1 MKKTN
6 LVKVVSILLVSL
18 MVILFSTNVF
28 AAENNDT
35 SFQDLTGTLG
45 NSTENNTS
53 KNTNAN
59 NANKNGNNTNANNA
73 NKNGNNTNTNNA
85 NANKNNNTNN
95 SSIYNNTDLPK
106 TGVESS
112 IPVVVLVAIF
122 GISAVYAYK
131 KIDDYKNL

>member
-59 NANKNGNNTNANNA
+59 NANKNGNNTN
-73 NKNGNNTNTNNA
+73 TNNA
-85 NANKNNNTNN
+85 NANKNKNNNTNN

-106 TGVESS
+106 TGVENS

>member
-59 NANKNGNNTNANNA
+59 NANKNGNNTN
-73 NKNGNNTNTNNA
+73 KNNA

>member
-45 NSTENNTS
+45 NSTENNAS
-53 KNTNAN
+53 K
-59 NANKNGNNTNANNA
+59 NTNANNA

-85 NANKNNNTNN
+85 NANKNKNNNTNN

>member
-45 NSTENNTS
+45 NSTENNTN
-53 KNTNAN
+53 KNTNSNTNSN
-59 NANKNGNNTNANNA
+59 NANKNTNNTNS
-73 NKNGNNTNTNNA
+73 NTNS
-85 NANKNNNTNN
+85 NNTNN

>member
-18 MVILFSTNVF
+18 MVILFTTNVF
-28 AAENNDT
+28 AADNDT
-35 SFQDLTGTLG
+35 SFQDLTSTL
-45 NSTENNTS
+45 NNTTENNTS
-53 KNTNAN
+53 KNTNSNTNSN
-59 NANKNGNNTNANNA
+59 NANKNTNNTNS
-73 NKNGNNTNTNNA
+73 NTNS
-85 NANKNNNTNN
+85 NNTNN

-112 IPVVVLVAIF
+112 IPVVVLVAVF

-131 KIDDYKNL
+131 KVNDYKNV

>member
-59 NANKNGNNTNANNA
+59 NANKMEIIQIQTMQTQTQTKTIIQIIQAF
-73 NKNGNNTNTNNA
+73 TTIQ
-85 NANKNNNTNN
+85 
-95 SSIYNNTDLPK
+95 IYQK
-106 TGVESS
+106 QV
-112 IPVVVLVAIF
+112 
-122 GISAVYAYK
+122 
-131 KIDDYKNL
+131 

>member
-59 NANKNGNNTNANNA
+59 NANKNGNNTNTNNA
-73 NKNGNNTNTNNA
+73 NA

-112 IPVVVLVAIF
+112 IPVVLLVAIF

>member
-45 NSTENNTS
+45 NSTENNTN
-53 KNTNAN
+53 KNTNSNTNSN
-59 NANKNGNNTNANNA
+59 NANKNTN
-73 NKNGNNTNTNNA
+73 NTNNA

>member
-35 SFQDLTGTLG
+35 SFRDLTGTLG

-53 KNTNAN
+53 K
-59 NANKNGNNTNANNA
+59 NTNANNA

>member
-6 LVKVVSILLVSL
+6 LVKVVSILLGSL

-53 KNTNAN
+53 K
-59 NANKNGNNTNANNA
+59 NTNANNA

>member
-45 NSTENNTS
+45 NSTENNTN
-53 KNTNAN
+53 KNTNS
-59 NANKNGNNTNANNA
+59 NNTNKNTNNT
-73 NKNGNNTNTNNA
+73 NSNTNTNTNS
-85 NANKNNNTNN
+85 NNTNN

>member
-59 NANKNGNNTNANNA
+59 NT

>member
-53 KNTNAN
+53 K
-59 NANKNGNNTNANNA
+59 NTNANNA

>member
-53 KNTNAN
+53 KNP
-59 NANKNGNNTNANNA
+59 NANNA

-85 NANKNNNTNN
+85 NANKNKNNNTNN

>member
-28 AAENNDT
+28 AANNDD
-35 SFQDLTGTLG
+35 FKELDGNVALLT
-45 NSTENNTS
+45 NNATENKS
-53 KNTNAN
+53 GKNTNAN
-59 NANKNGNNTNANNA
+59 KNENNA
-73 NKNGNNTNTNNA
+73 NANTN

-95 SSIYNNTDLPK
+95 SRIYNNTDLPK

>member
-35 SFQDLTGTLG
+35 SIQDLTGTLG

-53 KNTNAN
+53 K
-59 NANKNGNNTNANNA
+59 NTNANNA

-112 IPVVVLVAIF
+112 IPVVLLVAIF

>member
-59 NANKNGNNTNANNA
+59 NANKNGNNTN
-73 NKNGNNTNTNNA
+73 TNNA

-131 KIDDYKNL
+131 KIDYYKNL

>member
-1 MKKTN
+1 MKNTN

-53 KNTNAN
+53 K
-59 NANKNGNNTNANNA
+59 NTNANNA

>member
-59 NANKNGNNTNANNA
+59 NE

>member
-53 KNTNAN
+53 NNTNS
-59 NANKNGNNTNANNA
+59 NTNANNA

>member
-59 NANKNGNNTNANNA
+59 NANKNGNNTN
-73 NKNGNNTNTNNA
+73 TNNA

-112 IPVVVLVAIF
+112 IPVVLLVAIF

>member
-59 NANKNGNNTNANNA
+59 NANKNGNNTN
-73 NKNGNNTNTNNA
+73 TNNE
-85 NANKNNNTNN
+85 NENKNNNTNN

>member
-45 NSTENNTS
+45 NSTENNTNKNKNS
-53 KNTNAN
+53 NTNSN
-59 NANKNGNNTNANNA
+59 NANKNTN
-73 NKNGNNTNTNNA
+73 NTNNA

-112 IPVVVLVAIF
+112 IPVVLLVAIF

>member
-28 AAENNDT
+28 AANNDD
-35 SFQDLTGTLG
+35 FKELDGNAALLT
-45 NSTENNTS
+45 
-53 KNTNAN
+53 N
-59 NANKNGNNTNANNA
+59 NATGNKSGNNTNANKNENNA
-73 NKNGNNTNTNNA
+73 NANTNNA
-85 NANKNNNTNN
+85 NKNSNTNN
-95 SSIYNNTDLPK
+95 SRIYNNTDLPK

>member
-35 SFQDLTGTLG
+35 SFRDLTGTLG

-59 NANKNGNNTNANNA
+59 NANKNGNNTN
-73 NKNGNNTNTNNA
+73 TNNA
-85 NANKNNNTNN
+85 NANKNKNNNTNN

-106 TGVESS
+106 TGVENS

>member
-45 NSTENNTS
+45 NTTENNTS
-53 KNTNAN
+53 K
-59 NANKNGNNTNANNA
+59 NTNANNA

>member
-35 SFQDLTGTLG
+35 SFQYLTGTLG

-53 KNTNAN
+53 K
-59 NANKNGNNTNANNA
+59 NTNANNA

>member
-28 AAENNDT
+28 AANNDD
-35 SFQDLTGTLG
+35 FKELDGNAALLT
-45 NSTENNTS
+45 N
-53 KNTNAN
+53 
-59 NANKNGNNTNANNA
+59 
-73 NKNGNNTNTNNA
+73 

-95 SSIYNNTDLPK
+95 SRIYNNTDLPK